1 MGSFYK
7 KALGFGA
14 LGAAAGAVAYY
25 LKKQKEKET
34 EKQKKVRWPGN
45 DIRLPRPSEYM
56 TDVTDPSPAFLS
68 AG

>member
-25 LKKQKEKET
+25 LKNKRKDLSLKRILQIFMIIS
-34 EKQKKVRWPGN
+34 KKP
-45 DIRLPRPSEYM
+45 LPLPQ
-56 TDVTDPSPAFLS
+56 TLLPA
-68 AG
+68 

>member
-25 LKKQKEKET
+25 LKKQKEKES
-34 EKQKKVRWPGN
+34 KSAILG
-45 DIRLPRPSEYM
+45 SF
-56 TDVTDPSPAFLS
+56 SFLS
-68 AG
+68 TMEK

>member
-25 LKKQKEKET
+25 LKKQKEKDPQLE
-34 EKQKKVRWPGN
+34 EDFADFMIISKKP
-45 DIRLPRPSEYM
+45 LPLPQ
-56 TDVTDPSPAFLS
+56 TLLPA
-68 AG
+68 

>member
-25 LKKQKEKET
+25 LKKQKEKT
-34 EKQKKVRWPGN
+34 LSLKRILQIFMIISKKP
-45 DIRLPRPSEYM
+45 LPLPQ
-56 TDVTDPSPAFLS
+56 TLLPA
-68 AG
+68 